1 MFRKYQLKNGM
12 NVLLAESRKSPVLS
26 IQMWVRTGS
35 ADEKKGEEGISHFIE
50 HLVFK
55 GSRQFKVGE
64 MAAAVEAAGGEI
76 NAYTSFDQTVFY
88 VTLSKQFEDV
98 GLNVIAEM
106 MGFPSFDSQEI
117 DNEREV
123 VIEEIKRSH
132 DNLPRQASRLLFS
145 TMYPKHPYGLPVIG
159 FEENIRNYTR
169 EEILSYYNG
178 RYNPANMTL
187 VVAGDFSSADFKK
200 KIEKNFGEFKPQ
212 KLRKSVRPK
221 VKKQTK
227 AVRLVQGSSFEEA
240 MCHLAWRAPNADH
253 KDIAALEV
261 LALIFGQGESSRLY
275 QKLRLEDA
283 CVHSI
288 GASVFTAKDPGFVA
302 ISASLNPENLA
313 QTLGGILH
321 ELEKILSE
329 PPTSDEFT
337 KAIINMSSE
346 QFYSMETVDGLAR
359 KYGHFEDL
367 FHDPLYFEKFLKQM
381 QELTPKDVLKVAR
394 KYLTPKTMSMVIL
407 TPEAHQAA
415 AKAAFSQFE
424 KDFKKRWVK
433 IGKKIPN
440 VRIKKS
446 RGWKW
451 KNQKAHEQEI
461 EKIDLPNGATLI
473 VRPSFETPVV
483 SVRLACLGGAR
494 CEPEKWR
501 GGTELLSRVWTAGAG
516 AYDEKSYNEKVDS
529 LAAGISAFGGR
540 HTIGLNLTAL
550 SPLFDEASDLFWTTF
565 FDPHFSK
572 ASAEREVHSMIDN
585 LRTRKD
591 NPSQIA
597 ILNFMKSMF
606 GDHPYGWDPY
616 GSEQSLANL
625 DGEVVRSLWSQ
636 TVSPEGLVVV
646 ASGAVDVGHWSRRLQ
661 ELFKDWKKTAA
672 PPPSPKLNF
681 PSENQKIFEK
691 SEKAQSHI
699 VLGFPGLK
707 ITDERKYALQV
718 LQSVLAGQ
726 GGRLF
731 VELRDKASLAY
742 SVAPLRMDG
751 LDGGYFG
758 AYIGC
763 SPEKSKKAIEM
774 LEVEF
779 KKLQDTLIEP
789 EELSRAQRYLMG
801 RHDIELQRNSNI
813 TSSILFDQVYG
824 IDYRDTYRFADY
836 IREVRREDVQDIAR
850 ELFKKPAVISVV
862 GSEQPWS

>member
-1 MFRKYQLKNGM
+1 MFKKYQLKNGM
-12 NVLLAESRKSPVLS
+12 NILLSESHKSPVLS

-35 ADEKKGEEGISHFIE
+35 ADEHKGEEGISHFIE

-98 GLNVIAEM
+98 GLKVIAEM
-106 MGFPSFDSQEI
+106 MGFPSFDADEI

-145 TMYPKHPYGLPVIG
+145 TMYNKHPYGLPVIG
-159 FEENIRNYTR
+159 FEDNIRKFTR
-169 EEILSYYNG
+169 KEILSYFQG
-178 RYNPANMTL
+178 RYNPKNMYL
-187 VVAGDFSSADFKK
+187 VAVGDFSSPEFKK
-200 KIEKNFGEFKPQ
+200 KIERTFGEFAPQ
-212 KLRKSVRPK
+212 KLRKSKRPLM
-221 VKKQTK
+221 KKQSKT
-227 AVRLVQGSSFEEA
+227 VRVVQGSSFEES
-240 MCHLAWRAPNADH
+240 MCHLAWRAPKAAH
-253 KDIAALEV
+253 KDVAALEV
-261 LALIFGQGESSRLY
+261 LALVFGQGESSRLY

-288 GASVFTAKDPGFVA
+288 GSSVFTAKDPGFVA
-302 ISASLNPENLA
+302 ISASLNPDELPKM
-313 QTLGGILH
+313 LSGVLD
-321 ELEKILSE
+321 ELEKILSA
-329 PPTSDEFT
+329 PPTAQEFT
-337 KAIINMSSE
+337 KAITNMSSE

-381 QELTPKDVLKVAR
+381 QALTPQDVLKVAR
-394 KYLTPKTMSMVIL
+394 KYLLPQTMSMVIL
-407 TPEAHQAA
+407 TPTAHE
-415 AKAAFSQFE
+415 KAAGEAFARFE
-424 KDFKKRWVK
+424 ADFKKRHAKISKKVPVVK
-433 IGKKIPN
+433 IKKAAN
-440 VRIKKS
+440 
-446 RGWKW
+446 WKW
-451 KNQKAHEQEI
+451 KSKSGSANEL
-461 EKIDLPNGATLI
+461 EKIDLPNGATMI

-494 CEPEKWR
+494 WEPEKWR

-516 AYDEKSYNEKVDS
+516 DYDEKSYNEKVDS

-550 SPLFDEASDLFWTTF
+550 SPLFNEASELFWTTF
-565 FDPHFSK
+565 FDPHFSEE
-572 ASAEREVHSMIDN
+572 ASQREIHSMIDN
-585 LRTRKD
+585 LKMRKD

-597 ILNFMKSMF
+597 ILNFMKALF

-625 DGEVVRSLWSQ
+625 DGKAVRNLWSQ
-636 TVSPEGLVVV
+636 TVSPEGLVIV
-646 ASGAVDVGHWSRRLQ
+646 ASGAVDVKSWTKQLNDQ
-661 ELFKDWKKTAA
+661 FKDWKKSAQS
-672 PPPSPKLNF
+672 PPSPKLEF
-681 PSENQKIFEK
+681 PKTSAKIFET

-699 VLGFPGLK
+699 VLGYPGLK
-707 ITDERKYALQV
+707 ITDDRKYALQV

-774 LEVEF
+774 LKVEF
-779 KKLQDTLIEP
+779 QKLQDGAITP

-813 TSSILFDQVYG
+813 TSSVLFDQIYG
-824 IDYRDTYRFADY
+824 LDFNETYKFGDH
-836 IREVRREDVQDIAR
+836 IRKVTREDVQSIAQK
-850 ELFKKPAVISVV
+850 LFTQPSVISVV

>member
-1 MFRKYQLKNGM
+1 MFKKYQLKNGM
-12 NVLLAESRKSPVLS
+12 NVLMAESHKSPVLS

-35 ADEKKGEEGISHFIE
+35 ADELKGEEGISHFIE

-98 GLNVIAEM
+98 GLKVISEM
-106 MGFPSFDSQEI
+106 MGFPSFESHEI

-145 TMYPKHPYGLPVIG
+145 TMYENHPYGLPVIG
-159 FEENIRNYTR
+159 FEQNIRDFTR
-169 EEILSYYNG
+169 EEILAYFQG
-178 RYNPANMTL
+178 RYNPGNMTL
-187 VVAGDFSSADFKK
+187 VVVGDFSSPEFKK
-200 KIEKNFGEFKPQ
+200 KVEKTFGEFVPQ
-212 KLRKSVRPK
+212 KLRKSRRAVL
-221 VKKQTK
+221 KKQNK
-227 AVRLVQGSSFEEA
+227 PVRTVQSSSFEES
-240 MCHLAWRAPNADH
+240 MCHLAWRAPKADH
-253 KDIAALEV
+253 KDVAALEV
-261 LALIFGQGESSRLY
+261 MALVFGQGESSRLY
-275 QKLRLEDA
+275 QRLRLEQA

-288 GASVFTAKDPGFVA
+288 GSSVFTSKDPGFLAV
-302 ISASLNPENLA
+302 SASLNPENLEPML
-313 QTLGGILH
+313 TGVLDEI
-321 ELEKILSE
+321 EKILSV
-329 PPTSDEFT
+329 PPTAEEFT
-337 KAIINMSSE
+337 KAITNMSSE

-367 FHDPLYFEKFLKQM
+367 FHDPLYFDKFLKQM
-381 QELTPKDVLKVAR
+381 QQLTPQDVLKVAR
-394 KYLTPKTMSMVIL
+394 KYLRPETMSMVLL
-407 TPEAHQAA
+407 TPEKFVASSQ
-415 AKAAFSQFE
+415 KAFVDFE
-424 KDFKKRWVK
+424 KQFKKRIANTKRKTAPVK
-433 IGKKIPN
+433 
-440 VRIKKS
+440 VKKS
-446 RGWKW
+446 ANWKW
-451 KNQKAHEQEI
+451 KSASPKAELQKI
-461 EKIDLPNGATLI
+461 SLPNGATLI

-494 CEPEKWR
+494 FEPLKWR

-516 AYDEKSYNEKVDS
+516 TYDEKAYNEKVDS

-565 FDPHFSK
+565 FDPHF
-572 ASAEREVHSMIDN
+572 AEGAAQREIHSMVDN

-591 NPSQIA
+591 NPSQVA
-597 ILNFMKSMF
+597 ILNFMRGLF

-616 GSEQSLANL
+616 GSEQSLNNL
-625 DGEVVRSLWSQ
+625 NGDAVRTLWSQ
-636 TVSPEGLVVV
+636 TVSPEGLVIVT
-646 ASGAVDVGHWSRRLQ
+646 SGAVDVKKWTKQLTSRFN
-661 ELFKDWKKTAA
+661 EWKKDPAA
-672 PPPSPKLNF
+672 PPSPAVKY
-681 PSENQKIFEK
+681 PNQDGRSFEK

-699 VLGFPGLK
+699 VFGFPGLK
-707 ITDERKYALQV
+707 ITDSRKYALQV

-763 SPEKSKKAIEM
+763 SPEKSRKAIEM
-774 LEVEF
+774 LKVEF
-779 KKLQDTLIEP
+779 KKLQDSLITED
-789 EELSRAQRYLMG
+789 ELSRAQRYLMG

-813 TSSILFDQVYG
+813 TSSILFDEIYG
-824 IDYRDTYRFADY
+824 IDYRDTYKFADH
-836 IREVRREDVQDIAR
+836 IRQVSREDVQNIAR
-850 ELFKKPAVISVV
+850 DLFTQPSVISVV
-862 GSEQPWS
+862 GSEQPWT